1 MNRQETLK
9 NAASSHRNNL
19 RKNLERRL
27 ENARAKGDEKLLRKL
42 EAEATYL
49 HLQ

>member
-9 NAASSHRNNL
+9 NAASAHRDSL
-19 RKNLERRL
+19 RKSLERRL
-27 ENARAKGDEKLLRKL
+27 EAARAKGDDKLLRQL

-49 HLQ
+49 HIQ